1 MNTRIWQCGR
11 YAFAL
16 DRPLVMGILNVT
28 PDSFSDGGRYLDPI
42 LALAHGRDLAANG
55 ADIIDVG
62 GESTRPGSDGVP
74 PTEEISR
81 VRPVLTALARD
92 FDVPLSIDTRHAEV
106 ARACIEAGA
115 SIINDVSGFRDPA
128 MVELAAASDVGVIVM
143 HMLGEPRTM
152 QSEPVYDDVV
162 AEVGEY
168 LVSQAEMLEAAG
180 VHRDRIAIDP
190 GIGFGKTTAHNV
202 ELLRGLPDIAD
213 VGYPVVVGASRKRF
227 IGDLTGEVDP
237 ARRVSGSVAAAAW
250 SVLHGADVVRVH
262 DVWETVQTFGVWTAI
277 EGGWRD

>member
-1 MNTRIWQCGR
+1 MNARTWQCGR
-11 YAFAL
+11 FTLAL

-28 PDSFSDGGRYLDPI
+28 PDSFSDGGRYLDPV
-42 LALAHGRDLAANG
+42 LALTHGRDLAANG

-62 GESTRPGSDGVP
+62 GESTRPGADDVP

-81 VRPVLTALARD
+81 VRPVLAALARD

-115 SIINDVSGFRDPA
+115 SIINDVSGFRDPS
-128 MVELAAASDVGVIVM
+128 MVELAAACDAGVIVM

-180 VHRDRIAIDP
+180 VRRERIAIDP

-202 ELLRGLPDIAD
+202 DLLRGLPDIAA

-227 IGDLTGEVDP
+227 IGDLTGEADA
-237 ARRVSGSVAAAAW
+237 ARRVSGSVAAAVW
-250 SVLHGADVVRVH
+250 SLLHGADVVRVH
-262 DVWETVQTFGVWTAI
+262 DVRETVETFGVWTAI
-277 EGGWRD
+277 EGGWQ